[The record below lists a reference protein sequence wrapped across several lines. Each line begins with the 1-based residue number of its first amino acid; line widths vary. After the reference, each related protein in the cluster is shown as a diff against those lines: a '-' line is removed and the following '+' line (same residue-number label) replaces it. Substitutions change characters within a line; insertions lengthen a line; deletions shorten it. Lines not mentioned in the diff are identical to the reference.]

1 MKIGRITLALVFVAA
16 VISIAA
22 PANLPGQPGALAS
35 NVAISI
41 QDFRFDPRE
50 ITITAGDTVVWS
62 NSGFA
67 PHTTTSDSDI
77 WTSGTLT
84 QGGQPFTR
92 TFNTPGTFPY
102 HCSFHDSMTGVITV
116 LPSLTV
122 QAYLPFLARNAIGW

>member
-1 MKIGRITLALVFVAA
+1 MKIGITTLKLAFVAV
-16 VISIAA
+16 VISLAA

-35 NVAISI
+35 NVTVSI

-50 ITITAGDTVVWS
+50 ITITVGDTVVWS
-62 NSGFA
+62 NSDFV
-67 PHTTTSDSDI
+67 PHTTTSDSGF

-84 QGGQPFTR
+84 PGGQPFSR

-116 LPSLTV
+116 LPPLTV
-122 QAYLPFLARNAIGW
+122 QAYLPFLARNAAGW